1 MSEPERPFP
10 YQSNLGM
17 SGVNP
22 LFELAGRLKPV
33 QDAWGY
39 TLRQLATLH
48 VGAHEGEWLLAR
60 PERSLLVLGPP
71 RDTGKTTAVL
81 IPTVLVAYAPVV
93 AASTKDDVFAVT
105 AQTRALLG
113 TCWHLPPTAPRPH
126 PPAPA
131 SSAGRR

>member
-10 YQSNLGM
+10 YQSDLGM

-48 VGAHEGEWLLAR
+48 VGPMRASGCWPGRNDPFWCSGRLATPAR
-60 PERSLLVLGPP
+60 PPL
-71 RDTGKTTAVL
+71 
-81 IPTVLVAYAPVV
+81 
-93 AASTKDDVFAVT
+93 
-105 AQTRALLG
+105 
-113 TCWHLPPTAPRPH
+113 C
-126 PPAPA
+126 
-131 SSAGRR
+131 